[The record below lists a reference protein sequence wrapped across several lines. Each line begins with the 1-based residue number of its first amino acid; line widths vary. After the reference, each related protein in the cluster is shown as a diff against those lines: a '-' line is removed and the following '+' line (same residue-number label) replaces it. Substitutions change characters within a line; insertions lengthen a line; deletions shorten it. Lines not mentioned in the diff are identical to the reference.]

1 MNSLYLDAWIL
12 TTGVNTGVTKLVGEG
27 VAHFRLLKEDSTKMK
42 CIGLTMWGTVNE
54 STRLELKHA
63 TNVYKLLIFKRQTD

>member
-12 TTGVNTGVTKLVGEG
+12 TTGINNGVSKLVGEG

-54 STRLELKHA
+54 STRFELKRA
-63 TNVYKLLIFKRQTD
+63 TNVNKLLILKI